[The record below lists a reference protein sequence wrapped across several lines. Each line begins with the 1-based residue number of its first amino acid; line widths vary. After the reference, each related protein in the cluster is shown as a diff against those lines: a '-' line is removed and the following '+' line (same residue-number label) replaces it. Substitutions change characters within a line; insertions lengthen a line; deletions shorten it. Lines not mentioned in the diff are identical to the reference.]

1 MPRKVAYLMSRFPKI
16 SETFILYE
24 MLELERLGL
33 QIEVFPL
40 IREQEAVSHPEAQ
53 AIVDRMHWQP
63 PLSKSVFAAQLYW
76 LRQSPRAY
84 LQTWQHAIRGNLGVP
99 KFLLRALAIVPQAA
113 HYARRMQALGI
124 EHVHAHWATHPTLAA
139 YVIRM
144 LTGIPYSFT
153 AHAHD
158 IYAERPMLED
168 KIRHASFAVTI
179 SEYNRQFLTQLYG
192 LAAAEKTVVIHCGI
206 DPDVFQPRASSTAN
220 DRLTLLCIG
229 RLEEQ
234 KGHPYLIEACAKLK
248 QAGLNFCC
256 QLVGEGNDRQH
267 IEAQIEQLGLAE
279 DVILLGQ
286 QPRPRVYEL
295 LEQADIM
302 ILPSVATRSGRQE
315 GIPVALMEALAMAKP
330 CISTAISGIPELIE
344 DGRTGLL
351 VPERDAQAL
360 ADAVQQLH
368 DDPEMGRQLAQT
380 GREKVLRE
388 FNLYTTARSLYD
400 RLISADMQPSVAAPA
415 SLQEVLGCLPGGCFG
430 DLSRFCFLPILDF
443 RSYCPCVACSALAQC
458 SMGVRR
464 R

>member
-24 MLELERLGL
+24 ILELERLGL

-53 AIVDRMHWQP
+53 AIVERMHWQP
-63 PLSKSVFAAQLYW
+63 PLSTSVLGSQAYW
-76 LRQSPRAY
+76 LCQAPRAY
-84 LQTWQHAIRGNLGVP
+84 LRTWWHAIHGNLGIP
-99 KFLLRALAIVPQAA
+99 KFLLRALIIVPQAA

-124 EHVHAHWATHPTLAA
+124 EHMHAHWATHPTLAA
-139 YVIRM
+139 YIIRM

-158 IYAERPMLED
+158 IYAERPMLEA
-168 KIRHASFAVTI
+168 KIRHAAFAVTI
-179 SEYNRQFLTQLYG
+179 SEYNRRFLTQLYG
-192 LAAAEKTVVIHCGI
+192 SVAAEKMAVIHCGI
-206 DPDVFQPRASSTAN
+206 DPDVFQPQTPSVTN
-220 DRLTLLCIG
+220 DRLTLLCVG

-256 QLVGEGNDRQH
+256 QLVGEGNLRQS
-267 IEAQIEQLGLAE
+267 IEAQIDQLGLTD

-286 QPRPRVYEL
+286 QPRPRVHEL
-295 LEQADIM
+295 LAQADMM
-302 ILPSVATRSGRQE
+302 ILPSVATESGRQE

-330 CISTAISGIPELIE
+330 CISTDISGIPELIE

-351 VPERDAQAL
+351 VPERHAQAL
-360 ADAVQQLH
+360 ADAIQQLH
-368 DDPEMGRQLAQT
+368 DNPDWARQLAHT

-388 FNLYTTARSLYD
+388 FNLYTTTKTLYD
-400 RLISADMQPSVAAPA
+400 LLAPADRQPTVAAPTSFA
-415 SLQEVLGCLPGGCFG
+415 EV
-430 DLSRFCFLPILDF
+430 R
-443 RSYCPCVACSALAQC
+443 
-458 SMGVRR
+458 
-464 R
+464 